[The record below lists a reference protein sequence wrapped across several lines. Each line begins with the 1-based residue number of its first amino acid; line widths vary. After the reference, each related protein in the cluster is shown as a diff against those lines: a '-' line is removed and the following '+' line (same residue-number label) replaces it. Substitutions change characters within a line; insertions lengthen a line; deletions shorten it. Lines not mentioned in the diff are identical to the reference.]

1 MHDIDHTAEDP
12 GFVLPYNPKRSLK
25 NLNESCTQILE
36 KLKGLDAKGAEE
48 STQQLIK
55 GEISEKLGV
64 LRQDLLEM
72 QKMLHLDSQVR
83 ETLAEHGKISLEELM
98 RTNEEITQKVEEKK
112 AVLLKTYGEEID
124 PESSTVDAIETMR
137 TLSQAYFRQN
147 TSSFLS
153 QICDL
158 LFRED
163 NLDLF
168 SAMFID
174 AGLDH
179 NFFSSPDDF
188 ERVFVNM
195 SDPSELL
202 MTLPYHLIM
211 AVSGGDKEIQQK
223 YAFLLDS
230 ARQETAEGV
239 LDLETS
245 GISPEETEQKM
256 DFLLDFSSY
265 VQEQDLDEKVT
276 AYLSSQDLD
285 LLAPWRESLR
295 AQGNLGRTLE
305 QTADELFIPVFKLI
319 TRVFF
324 SGTSGLPFKKKQNL
338 LKTLKTILS
347 QKSTLSRSFL
357 DLPTLDYS
365 VLGLPLQD
373 TLLNEYILLLKSLI
387 EECDQK
393 QLAIIMPFICKILD
407 GLLLRSRMHL
417 LGWKGSHLKPFI
429 ETALYNKD
437 GSGRRLPSFIENNL
451 ATFQFSHGLCE
462 KVTSLLSDFDSLD
475 KDHLDYYKKLNALLS
490 RKDTSE
496 RIRDLEKCRVDLI
509 VAPCSNNHILASLL
523 FMDQNKDE
531 IESYEDAVDREP
543 VFDVKRIEA
552 LFNILN
558 GKIRSCSKF
567 RMELLETRLLPLIE
581 DITSALEKRAA
592 TENTSTSSTAH
603 EDGVGSLEEGSQD
616 DGPEARLLGSSST
629 TLFAE
634 DSSNATASIAASELQ
649 VEEEKSRTT
658 SPTNTV

>member
-1 MHDIDHTAEDP
+1 M
-12 GFVLPYNPKRSLK
+12 
-25 NLNESCTQILE
+25 
-36 KLKGLDAKGAEE
+36 
-48 STQQLIK
+48 
-55 GEISEKLGV
+55 GV

-83 ETLAEHGKISLEELM
+83 ETLAEHGKISLEELIS
-98 RTNEEITQKVEEKK
+98 TNEEITQKVEEKK

-188 ERVFVNM
+188 ERVFVNSSPDDFERVFVNM
-195 SDPSELL
+195 SNLSEFL

-230 ARQETAEGV
+230 ARQEIAEGA

-319 TRVFF
+319 TRAFF

-437 GSGRRLPSFIENNL
+437 GSGRRLPRFIENNL

-496 RIRDLEKCRVDLI
+496 RIRDLEKCRVNLI

-531 IESYEDAVDREP
+531 IESHEDAVDREP

-552 LFNILN
+552 LFSILN

-603 EDGVGSLEEGSQD
+603 EDGVGSLEGAQED
-616 DGPEARLLGSSST
+616 DPEARLLSSSSA

-634 DSSNATASIAASELQ
+634 DSSNATASTAAGEPQ
-649 VEEEKSRTT
+649 GGEEKSRTT